1 MNPENLCKILLEIV
15 LFPSL
20 VFGRKS
26 NNYYDKGAGYFK
38 IAFKNF
44 EIEILGQRGNLSLNQ
59 TIIDVKSIPTKIQIS
74 KDLWVRSH
82 ANPGLYVRGRYG
94 HSILKHVQSWRSIPS
109 RMNKN
114 GDMSYS
120 LAGQGGWMDCE
131 KPGHHSCLDLHDID
145 GNLDLLPNIYPPSN

>member
-1 MNPENLCKILLEIV
+1 MEPQKAFPYRTGKEQTLDVMPLIGLNGNTLLQE
-15 LFPSL
+15 
-20 VFGRKS
+20 
-26 NNYYDKGAGYFK
+26 
-38 IAFKNF
+38 
-44 EIEILGQRGNLSLNQ
+44 
-59 TIIDVKSIPTKIQIS
+59 IPTKIQIS

-82 ANPGLYVRGRYG
+82 ANPGLYVRGGYG

-131 KPGHHSCLDLHDID
+131 KPGHHSCLDLHDVD